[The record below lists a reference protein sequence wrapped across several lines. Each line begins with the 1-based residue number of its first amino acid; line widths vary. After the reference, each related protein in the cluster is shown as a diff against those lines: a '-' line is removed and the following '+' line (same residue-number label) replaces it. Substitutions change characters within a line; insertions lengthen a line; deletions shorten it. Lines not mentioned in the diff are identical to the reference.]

1 MARGSAFVLHPVAD
15 SRREGL
21 DVDPRGAATGEGVG
35 ERRLHPGLWFPIASP
50 RAATHRGRRFP
61 RRASRF
67 PFSHLGG
74 VRRKSGEEKWQGP
87 GHLSTNGEIKSFVL
101 GRGQCWV
108 QRSEGRSPP
117 PSPGQAGPC
126 RGQRGKLEGGF
137 AFAKTQGSV
146 DFIFE
151 SRATWASQ
159 L

>member
-1 MARGSAFVLHPVAD
+1 MSAPSVGGCQRPSPTRLRVARGSAFVLHPVAD

-35 ERRLHPGLWFPIASP
+35 ERRLHPGLWLPIASR

-74 VRRKSGEEKWQGP
+74 VRRESGEKKWQGP
-87 GHLSTNGEIKSFVL
+87 RHLSTNGEIKSFVL

-108 QRSEGRSPP
+108 QRSEGRSPHLP
-117 PSPGQAGPC
+117 RSGRALQRPKRKAGGRIC
-126 RGQRGKLEGGF
+126 FR
-137 AFAKTQGSV
+137 
-146 DFIFE
+146 
-151 SRATWASQ
+151 
-159 L
+159 